1 MTRALRLLSLAWQ
14 HAGRVTQDR
23 VILSQQL
30 VGGVTLAETRAGGVT
45 PSRVT
50 LALRLVCLVL
60 QRVDRV
66 TLVALDCR
74 EEVLGL
80 SDLCATSL
88 MSISM
93 IGRLEARFGCMM
105 PGIDTTC

>member
-14 HAGRVTQDR
+14 RAGRVTQDR

-30 VGGVTLAETRAGGVT
+30 VGRVTLAEMRAGGVT

-50 LALRLVCLVL
+50 LALRLVYLVL

-66 TLVALDCR
+66 TLVAADWSWHWIVVR
-74 EEVLGL
+74 R
-80 SDLCATSL
+80 S
-88 MSISM
+88 
-93 IGRLEARFGCMM
+93 
-105 PGIDTTC
+105 